1 MVAAKKK
8 QNSVKQEESFTLLAR
23 GIIGG
28 VFLILGFLLSYG
40 SFFRDNPLYG
50 VKFLG
55 EFLISLTSAAIGF
68 FLIPMAFFQV
78 KSWLEDVIK
87 ATVSAIVGDFWEQQ
101 TDRINKKK
109 KEKEQEKVEEERRKM
124 QEKMENSVLVDTS
137 VLIDGR
143 ILDIV
148 KTGFFDKVLIVP
160 TAVMNELHLVS
171 DNKNKLKRERG
182 RRGLDIVKKLKSS
195 AEVVIPKIKSDLKEV
210 DKILLEFAKENDLE
224 LVTLDFNLNKLA
236 DAQGVKVLN
245 INELV
250 EAVKLSVLPGETL
263 EIEIQHEGKSKNQG
277 VGYMPDGTMAVV
289 KGGDELIGEKVK
301 VKVLK
306 VIQSKAGKII
316 FTDLVDKD
324 NK

>member
-1 MVAAKKK
+1 MVAPKKK
-8 QNSVKQEESFTLLAR
+8 QPFSLLAKS
-23 GIIGG
+23 IIGA

-55 EFLISLTSAAIGF
+55 EFLISLTSAAVGF
-68 FLIPMAFFQV
+68 FLVPMGFFQV
-78 KSWLEDVIK
+78 KDWLEEIIK
-87 ATVSAIVGDFWEQQ
+87 ATVSAIVGDFWDQQ
-101 TDRINKKK
+101 TDRINAKKR
-109 KEKEQEKVEEERRKM
+109 EKQQEKTEEEKRKM
-124 QEKMENSVLVDTS
+124 QEKMESSVLLDTS

-148 KTGFFDKVLIVP
+148 KTGFFDKVLIIP

-182 RRGLDIVKKLKSS
+182 RRGLDIVKKLKSTT
-195 AEVVIPKIKSDLKEV
+195 EVVIPSMKSKTKEV
-210 DKILLEFAKENDLE
+210 DKKLLEFAKENKIKLM
-224 LVTLDFNLNKLA
+224 TQDFNLNKLA
-236 DAQGVKVLN
+236 QAQGVEVLN

-250 EAVKLSVLPGETL
+250 EAVKVSVLPGERVK
-263 EIEIQHEGKSKNQG
+263 IEIQHEGKSKNQG

-289 KGGDELIGEKVK
+289 KGAKDLVGKTAEAKI
-301 VKVLK
+301 LK

-316 FTDLVDKD
+316 FSELIED
-324 NK
+324 NNK